1 MSYDLLTR
9 RRVHPAYLWGGAL
22 LVNAA
27 EHPSS
32 PTRLRVHLRC
42 PRGHVDQTEY
52 FLERVLCRDVAEIV
66 SERPAT
72 ANCPLVLPSPF
83 IPASSQALA
92 TCMTSART
100 WRPAP
105 TSIAPV
111 GICTAS
117 ATLRRRI
124 GSAPRIDVRT
134 VQACLGH
141 ESLATTQKHLEPS
154 EETERQ
160 LNRMK
165 LAH

>member
-27 EHPSS
+27 EYPSS

-52 FLERVLCRDVAEIV
+52 FSKRVLCRDVAEIV

-83 IPASSQALA
+83 IPGELTSPSYLHDLCKNVATGANLDSASWHLHRFRDTAA
-92 TCMTSART
+92 THWLRAANR
-100 WRPAP
+100 RQD
-105 TSIAPV
+105 
-111 GICTAS
+111 GAS
-117 ATLRRRI
+117 LP
-124 GSAPRIDVRT
+124 GPRIASDYT
-134 VQACLGH
+134 KA
-141 ESLATTQKHLEPS
+141 P
-154 EETERQ
+154 
-160 LNRMK
+160 
-165 LAH
+165 